1 MSNGDKGIVL
11 MENPVNFMAPVVLNI
26 RDNQIYDLGDPAV
39 AGKIQIMDIMKT
51 MDNRIIVDEETLKQF
66 SSDSRL
72 SNTLARYQERM
83 KKKMAKSFDF
93 SLL

>member
-1 MSNGDKGIVL
+1 

-72 SNTLARYQERM
+72 HDTLNNYQ
-83 KKKMAKSFDF
+83 KKMKAKTSP
-93 SLL
+93 SK